1 MTCVNPYVI
10 SIGRAFGCG
19 RCYYCRI
26 KKSKVWTH
34 RIILEANQHEE
45 NAFITLTYNDDNLPK
60 GGTLVKRDLQLFFKR
75 LRKRIAPKKVRYF
88 AVGEYGDRGRRPHYH
103 VALFGYP
110 PCFEGRIDR
119 GSICVCPSCTGIA
132 ESWKSS
138 DGVSLGF
145 ISVGAL
151 EPASAAY
158 VAKYATKCM
167 EEGDRDVRYP
177 SGCVPPFSCQSLKPG
192 IGTQFCDNI
201 VTELIRAGKTD
212 ISDLPNYLS
221 HGTIRRPIGRYI
233 RNKIRE
239 RVGITKQ
246 RAVEYAYEKM
256 DEEMQP
262 MRKLALKAPAGSR
275 HFAFKE
281 ILVESTEVK
290 RQQIRFKHKIK
301 SRRKL

>member
-34 RIILEANQHEE
+34 RIILEASQHEF
-45 NAFITLTYNDDNLPK
+45 NSFITLTYNDENLPE

-75 LRKRIAPKKVRYF
+75 LRKNIAPSKVRYF
-88 AVGEYGDRGRRPHYH
+88 AVGEYGDSGRRPHYH
-103 VALFGYP
+103 VALFGYA
-110 PCFEGRIDR
+110 PCFEGAIYR
-119 GSICVCPSCTGIA
+119 GSVCVCSSCSGIA
-132 ESWKSS
+132 SAWKSS
-138 DGVSLGF
+138 SGVPLGF
-145 ISVGAL
+145 VSVGAL

-167 EEGDRDVRYP
+167 AEGDRDVRYP
-177 SGCVPPFSCQSLKPG
+177 DGCIPPFSVQSLKPG
-192 IGTQFCDNI
+192 IGTAFCDSI
-201 VTELIRAGKTD
+201 ASELVLAQRTD
-212 ISDLPNYLS
+212 ISDIPSHLS
-221 HGTIRRPIGRYI
+221 HGTIRRPIGRYL
-233 RNKIRE
+233 RNKVRE
-239 RVGITKQ
+239 RLGITKQ
-246 RAVEYAYEKM
+246 RAVEYAYQKM
-256 DEEMQP
+256 DEEMQA
-262 MRKLALKAPAGSR
+262 MRDLALKAPPGSR

-290 RQQIRFKHKIK
+290 RQQIKFRHKIK